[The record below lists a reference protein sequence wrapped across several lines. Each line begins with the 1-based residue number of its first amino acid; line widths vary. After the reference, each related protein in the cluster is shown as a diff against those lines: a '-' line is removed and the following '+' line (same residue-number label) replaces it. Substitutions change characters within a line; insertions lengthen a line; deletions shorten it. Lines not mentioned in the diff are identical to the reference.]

1 MALSGEL
8 RHERSRLGPEP
19 RFRRRARALKR
30 EVPRGEPRPPGDRS
44 RADAQLGRVLVA
56 TRQDALGKAV
66 RGEEHLHRLGRGESL
81 QGLRYALRDQIQEL
95 GMITPAAHQRG
106 LQPTGCR
113 IEQLLLVR
121 ADRHRRV
128 VRGQHDADRAPMTLR
143 QHPLHHVADV
153 RVPVTHAH
161 VDGEPLAKHPLHAGR
176 LRFGELAD
184 RGAPPDPGVS
194 GFDLV
199 DELRAG
205 RPATAYVEQVG
216 LDLIQASRSAIGH
229 QQDRD
234 LLTRHEPTRPRPG
247 RDPQASPGG
256 RRARG

>member
-1 MALSGEL
+1 LSYSYAPLVPLSRSLLAPPPASSLFPYTPLFRSL

-113 IEQLLLVR
+113 
-121 ADRHRRV
+121 
-128 VRGQHDADRAPMTLR
+128 
-143 QHPLHHVADV
+143 
-153 RVPVTHAH
+153 
-161 VDGEPLAKHPLHAGR
+161 
-176 LRFGELAD
+176 
-184 RGAPPDPGVS
+184 
-194 GFDLV
+194 
-199 DELRAG
+199 
-205 RPATAYVEQVG
+205 
-216 LDLIQASRSAIGH
+216 
-229 QQDRD
+229 
-234 LLTRHEPTRPRPG
+234 
-247 RDPQASPGG
+247 
-256 RRARG
+256 